1 MSFGNTS
8 QGLILFLLATSLL
21 AVGATRTIVVGG
33 SENWKLG
40 IDYSVWANQNKP
52 FYFNDTLVFK
62 YDLPSENSTG
72 YSVYLLPNLRSYA
85 RCDFRRAKLLANTT
99 QGSGEGFAYVL
110 NKWRPHYFVSGED
123 NGTQCYPGM
132 MKFFAAPTPA
142 RH

>member
-1 MSFGNTS
+1 MWFSR
-8 QGLILFLLATSLL
+8 SLQSL
-21 AVGATRTIVVGG
+21 EQSNVKKPKELR
-33 SENWKLG
+33 KLE
-40 IDYSVWANQNKP
+40 
-52 FYFNDTLVFK
+52 VFK

-72 YSVYLLPNLRSYA
+72 YTVYLLPNLGVS
-85 RCDFRRAKLLANTT
+85 RRAKLLANTT